1 MIKDFSFSKFL
12 NYFLEDFLKKSIP
25 FKLSSRL
32 FFDYFSTPKRFH
44 TFSSS
49 RH

>member
-1 MIKDFSFSKFL
+1 MIK
-12 NYFLEDFLKKSIP
+12 EDFPLEYLLKKKKNIP

-32 FFDYFSTPKRFH
+32 FFDYFSTLKPFH